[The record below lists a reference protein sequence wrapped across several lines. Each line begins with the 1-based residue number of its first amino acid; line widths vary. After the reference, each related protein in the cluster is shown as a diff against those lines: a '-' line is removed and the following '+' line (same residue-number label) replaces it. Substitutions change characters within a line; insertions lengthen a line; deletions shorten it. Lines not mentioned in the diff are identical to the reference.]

1 MKRGVASGNKAKPI
15 SRKQMK
21 SVNNALLSWNSQ
33 PCIRKLVYV
42 NTTFNTAGRS
52 GEMAYICLDN
62 RAYWDYHDEKLYF
75 SQKEMKVGEEKNSN
89 FVFDA
94 EWINIGSSL
103 YIF

>member
-1 MKRGVASGNKAKPI
+1 
-15 SRKQMK
+15 
-21 SVNNALLSWNSQ
+21 
-33 PCIRKLVYV
+33 
-42 NTTFNTAGRS
+42 
-52 GEMAYICLDN
+52 MAYICLDN